1 MAAVPT
7 STASVVGHL
16 CYNLIL
22 LLYTRDIENIIKDGH
37 FYLDNGEY
45 LLLSPEE
52 IEEEEEPEKEYIEIK
67 GSKTLKEFLEYIKK
81 EKNIEI
87 NHCEMNGKII
97 YDKIRYPLERLKK
110 KQNEKLEKKIED
122 IFYTQIHN
130 EEENEY
136 KDLIISI
143 TGYRDDEKIE
153 NFPLIKYI
161 I

>member
-1 MAAVPT
+1 
-7 STASVVGHL
+7 
-16 CYNLIL
+16 
-22 LLYTRDIENIIKDGH
+22 
-37 FYLDNGEY
+37 
-45 LLLSPEE
+45 
-52 IEEEEEPEKEYIEIK
+52 
-67 GSKTLKEFLEYIKK
+67 
-81 EKNIEI
+81 
-87 NHCEMNGKII
+87 MNGKII